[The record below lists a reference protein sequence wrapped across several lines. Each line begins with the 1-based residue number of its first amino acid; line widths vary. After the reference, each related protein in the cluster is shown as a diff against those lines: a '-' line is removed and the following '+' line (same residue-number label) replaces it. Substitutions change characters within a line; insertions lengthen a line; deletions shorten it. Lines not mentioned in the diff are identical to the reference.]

1 MVVVRP
7 VLIVKAVVL
16 ASVFIAAGGAA
27 IVLGVAQKER
37 LSAVAGIEKTKIP
50 QPPPGVRSDAQA
62 ASSEAQPT
70 RAVTRTATALA
81 ASEAAAVAAELAG
94 PPEAENQSAPSFDIA
109 RVDAG
114 GDAVIAGRAAPGATV
129 DLLRGGRR
137 LDQAVADASGQFVIV
152 SPRLPAGNYEL
163 TLSARLPDGTVTS
176 SKQGVSVTVNDVG
189 PSTRE
194 AQPRADDDSK
204 TASQPSSKPPRVT
217 GEPPKRTAGLE
228 AAPAIDA
235 APAADESSSSP
246 SDAHA
251 ISSKVVSRGDSLW
264 RISRVTYGDGA
275 RYALVYRANRDRVR
289 NPNLIYPGQT
299 LVIPVKRN

>member
-1 MVVVRP
+1 MPALKRP
-7 VLIVKAVVL
+7 RFPSLRLACAVMHRL
-16 ASVFIAAGGAA
+16 LPA
-27 IVLGVAQKER
+27 R
-37 LSAVAGIEKTKIP
+37 LSPRARSLGQRLRSQQARP
-50 QPPPGVRSDAQA
+50 RPLQPNLPDRRRPR
-62 ASSEAQPT
+62 
-70 RAVTRTATALA
+70 
-81 ASEAAAVAAELAG
+81 
-94 PPEAENQSAPSFDIA
+94 NQSAPSFDIA